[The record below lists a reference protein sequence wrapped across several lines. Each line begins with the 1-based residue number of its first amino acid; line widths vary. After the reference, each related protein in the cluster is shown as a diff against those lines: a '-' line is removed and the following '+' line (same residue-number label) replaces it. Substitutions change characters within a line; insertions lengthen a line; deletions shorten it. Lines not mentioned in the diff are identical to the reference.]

1 MKGKTAN
8 LWKILGG
15 DMLGSDFVRRQIPL
29 VALIVVLT
37 FFYIQNRYACQQK
50 MLEVNRLTKEL
61 TDIKYDALTRSS
73 ELMELS
79 RQSRIEQYI
88 NNTNSDLETST
99 TPPYVIP

>member
-1 MKGKTAN
+1 
-8 LWKILGG
+8 
-15 DMLGSDFVRRQIPL
+15 MLSSDFVRRQIPL
-29 VALIVVLT
+29 CALIVFLT
-37 FFYIQNRYACQQK
+37 FMYIQNRYACQQK

-88 NNTNSDLETST
+88 INAHSDLETST